1 MGSHADQL
9 TGAVDPGVISRHD
22 ISIRNK
28 ETIMKKIVLY
38 ILVAVAAAACA
49 SKETRDTGPA
59 VSDRSTAV
67 PSTSAST
74 SGSTT
79 QQQRPTQPLAGNPLT
94 DPNSPLSKRSV
105 YFDFDSN
112 AVKDE
117 YRNVVTAH
125 SRYMTSDKRDA
136 RMRIEGN
143 CDERG
148 SREYNLAL
156 GQRRA
161 EAVKKVMTVL
171 GVSDGRIETTSYGE
185 EKPVANGHD
194 EGAWAQ
200 NRRADIK
207 YAGE

>member
-1 MGSHADQL
+1 
-9 TGAVDPGVISRHD
+9 
-22 ISIRNK
+22 
-28 ETIMKKIVLY
+28 MKQVALY

-59 VSDRSTAV
+59 VTDRSTAV
-67 PSTSAST
+67 PSTSAS
-74 SGSTT
+74 SGASTT
-79 QQQRPTQPLAGNPLT
+79 QPQRPTQPIAGNPLT
-94 DPNSPLSKRSV
+94 DPNNPLSKRSV

-117 YRNVVTAH
+117 YRNLVTAH
-125 SRYMTSDKRDA
+125 SRYMTNDKRDA

-185 EKPVANGHD
+185 EKPVATGHD
-194 EGAWAQ
+194 ESAWAQ

>member
-1 MGSHADQL
+1 MKNLAL
-9 TGAVDPGVISRHD
+9 YLVI
-22 ISIRNK
+22 
-28 ETIMKKIVLY
+28 
-38 ILVAVAAAACA
+38 AVAAAACA
-49 SKETRDTGPA
+49 SKETRTEPS

-67 PSTSAST
+67 PPTTAGT
-74 SGSTT
+74 DGSTT
-79 QQQRPTQPLAGNPLT
+79 RQTPPNQGMVRNELT

-117 YRNVVTAH
+117 YRGLVTAH
-125 SRYMTSDKRDA
+125 SRYLADKRDS
-136 RMRIEGN
+136 RIRIEGN

-161 EAVKKVMTVL
+161 ESVKKVMTVL
-171 GVSDGRIETTSYGE
+171 GVGDGRIETTSYGE
-185 EKPVANGHD
+185 EKPMAPGHD
-194 EGAWAQ
+194 ESAWAQ

>member
-1 MGSHADQL
+1 
-9 TGAVDPGVISRHD
+9 
-22 ISIRNK
+22 
-28 ETIMKKIVLY
+28 MKKILLY
-38 ILVAVAAAACA
+38 ALVAVAAAACA
-49 SKETRDTGPA
+49 SKETQTTAPT

-67 PSTSAST
+67 PSTGAS
-74 SGSTT
+74 SGASSTQT
-79 QQQRPTQPLAGNPLT
+79 VRPTQPPTGMADSGTLA
-94 DPNSPLSKRSV
+94 KRSV

-117 YRNVVTAH
+117 YRTVVTAH
-125 SRYMTSDKRDA
+125 SRNMTDKRDL

-171 GVSDGRIETTSYGE
+171 GVTDGRIETVSYGE
-185 EKPVANGHD
+185 EKPVAPGHD
-194 EGAWAQ
+194 ENAWAQ

-207 YAGE
+207 YSGE